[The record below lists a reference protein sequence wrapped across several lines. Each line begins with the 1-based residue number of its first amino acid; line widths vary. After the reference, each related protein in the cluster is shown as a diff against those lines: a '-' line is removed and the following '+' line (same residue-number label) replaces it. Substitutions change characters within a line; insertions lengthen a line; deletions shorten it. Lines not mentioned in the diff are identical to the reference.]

1 MVTFKFWCADAP
13 VIANMGFSTDELPIE
28 PSYLGGNS
36 INTEGFAV
44 GGLVFKSQFCT
55 YQAMHSWTNQLLS
68 LSLNLFIC

>member
-44 GGLVFKSQFCT
+44 GDLS
-55 YQAMHSWTNQLLS
+55 SS
-68 LSLNLFIC
+68 LSSVLTKLCIPGPISCFL